1 MQNPPTNTYYTNTR
15 PEMLQYIPAQARTI
29 LDVGCAT
36 GIFGA
41 AVKRQLPAAEV
52 WGVEIL
58 PEVAAQARQHLDVVV
73 NAPFDDAIDLPAQYF
88 DAIVFNDSL
97 EHLPDDRAALRLV
110 KKFLKPETGRV
121 VCSIPNVRYIDNL
134 KHLLLE
140 MDWRYEESGIRD
152 KTHLRFFTR
161 KSICRTFQETGYDIV
176 QLEGI
181 NSDWW
186 WGKKMRLID
195 WALKHR
201 IGDTRFMQFAVIAAP
216 VTTQQ

>member
-152 KTHLRFFTR
+152 KLICVSLPARAFAAPFR
-161 KSICRTFQETGYDIV
+161 K
-176 QLEGI
+176 
-181 NSDWW
+181 
-186 WGKKMRLID
+186 
-195 WALKHR
+195 
-201 IGDTRFMQFAVIAAP
+201 P
-216 VTTQQ
+216 VTTSCNWKASTATGGGERKCA